1 MARGSRR
8 AYHTGLSRGV
18 IVDAALALTAE
29 RGLDGWSMRD
39 LTGRLDTS
47 LSVIYHHVGDRERLR
62 AAVVDRIYA
71 EMDLDIDE
79 TDWRTALYSVLSAMI
94 DHLSGYRG
102 VATWLLHNGPQTE
115 QLVPVLETGMRLML
129 EAGWGE
135 ESAPAHSMAFN
146 TCLGLIALGD
156 RQPGDTAEPGL
167 SGLRSLLES
176 HPAAGPG
183 AEQMGRMAARFEG
196 DAAETAAVRREYCRY
211 ALDRILDGL
220 EVRLDTIRERATQ
233 APRTR

>member
-1 MARGSRR
+1 MPRGSRR
-8 AYHTGLSRGV
+8 AYHTGLSRDV
-18 IVDAALALTAE
+18 IVGAALALTAE

-47 LSVIYHHVGDRERLR
+47 LSVIYHHVGDRDRLR
-62 AAVVDRIYA
+62 GAVVDRIYA
-71 EMDLDIDE
+71 DMDLTIDE
-79 TDWRTALYSVLSAMI
+79 TDWRTALHSVLSAMI
-94 DHLSGYRG
+94 DHLARYRG

-156 RQPGDTAEPGL
+156 RQPGDAADPGIP
-167 SGLRSLLES
+167 GLRSMLES
-176 HPAAGPG
+176 HPSAGPG
-183 AEQMGRMAARFEG
+183 AEQMARMAARFEG
-196 DAAETAAVRREYCRY
+196 DPTETAATRREYCRY
-211 ALDRILDGL
+211 ALDRVLDGL
-220 EVRLDTIRERATQ
+220 EVRLRELRAH
-233 APRTR
+233 APTRTR